1 MREFDSRHPLQRC
14 RRRSQVVRQS
24 SAKAPPPVR
33 FWASPPIVLLVLAF
47 LATAIAGPL
56 IGVRQLD
63 AASGSQ
69 VRLAD
74 ARADLDALL
83 RIQLAEETSLRG
95 YLATRNPL
103 FLDETQPP
111 NPAFDKQ
118 ARQLETR
125 LRTAEI
131 PTGIATVE
139 DMRTRHGTWEEH
151 VAKPLLTNP
160 NSRDAYT
167 QQATG
172 KYLTDRMSVDA
183 AELRNELAA
192 ASDSVQR
199 SLRRRINATVA
210 ISAGIVTLFAIVA
223 LWYAIGR
230 ATAVA
235 RLAQEQVLVD
245 ALQRTLRVGGQRL
258 ARTQIGSAYASAT
271 REALIGGDVLDAW
284 RAGPDFGWFLIADA
298 SGKGIEAA
306 RHAAFAQY
314 AIRALAA
321 DARDPADVVTRFNRL
336 FLETFD
342 DPSVFVVLFLGAFDA
357 RTQTLHYANAGHG
370 TAYVRRG
377 TLIERLAP
385 TGSIIGFDRDQP
397 YETETMLLGLGDV
410 VVLATD
416 GLSEAR
422 SEAGEMLGDDR
433 VEAILRDAPVD
444 PQALCDLLVA
454 SAAAYSGGV
463 QDDLAILAVRVVQ
476 DDASTVTSFST
487 MGGRS
492 ARGEG

>member
-1 MREFDSRHPLQRC
+1 
-14 RRRSQVVRQS
+14 VVRQS

-33 FWASPPIVLLVLAF
+33 FWASPPIVLLVAAF

-74 ARADLDALL
+74 ARSDLDALL

-95 YLATRNPL
+95 YLATHNPL
-103 FLDETQPP
+103 FLDETPA
-111 NPAFDKQ
+111 NPLFDQQ
-118 ARQLETR
+118 ALDLEGL
-125 LRTAEI
+125 LRTAESA
-131 PTGIATVE
+131 TGVATVE
-139 DMRTRHGTWEEH
+139 DMRARHRKWERE
-151 VAKPLLTNP
+151 VKRPLLKNP
-160 NSRDAYT
+160 NSGDAYT
-167 QQATG
+167 EQSNG
-172 KYLTDRMSVDA
+172 KYLTDRMTADA

-192 ASDSVQR
+192 ASDRVQR

-235 RLAQEQVLVD
+235 RLVQEQILVD
-245 ALQRTLRVGGQRL
+245 ALQRTLRVGGQRP

-284 RAGPDFGWFLIADA
+284 RAGPDFGWVLIADA

-321 DARDPADVVTRFNRL
+321 GGRDPADVVARFNRL

-357 RTQTLHYANAGHG
+357 RTQTLHYASAGHG

-377 TLIERLAP
+377 TLVERLPP
-385 TGSIIGFDRDQP
+385 TGSIVGLDRDES
-397 YETETMLLGLGDV
+397 YETDTIALGLGDV

-422 SEAGEMLGDDR
+422 NADGEMLGEER

-463 QDDLAILAVRVVQ
+463 QDDLAIIALRVVQ
-476 DDASTVTSFST
+476 DDASAVTSFST
-487 MGGRS
+487 IGGRT
-492 ARGEG
+492 AP

>member
-1 MREFDSRHPLQRC
+1 M
-14 RRRSQVVRQS
+14 VRQS

-33 FWASPPIVLLVLAF
+33 FWASPPIVLLVAAF

-56 IGVRQLD
+56 IGVGQLD

-74 ARADLDALL
+74 ARSDLDALL

-95 YLATRNPL
+95 YLATHNPL
-103 FLDETQPP
+103 FLDETPA
-111 NPAFDKQ
+111 NPVFDQQ
-118 ARQLETR
+118 ALDLEGL
-125 LRTAEI
+125 LRTAESA
-131 PTGIATVE
+131 TGVATVE
-139 DMRTRHGTWEEH
+139 DMRARHQKWERE
-151 VAKPLLTNP
+151 VKRPLLKNP

-167 QQATG
+167 EQANG
-172 KYLTDRMSVDA
+172 KYLTDRMTADA

-192 ASDSVQR
+192 ASDHVQR

-235 RLAQEQVLVD
+235 RLVQEQILVD

-284 RAGPDFGWFLIADA
+284 RAGPDFGWVLIADA

-321 DARDPADVVTRFNRL
+321 GARDPADVVTRFNRL

-357 RTQTLHYANAGHG
+357 RTQTLHYASAGHG

-377 TLIERLAP
+377 TLIERLPP
-385 TGSIIGFDRDQP
+385 TGSIVGLDHEEP
-397 YETETMLLGLGDV
+397 YETETIALGLGDV

-422 SEAGEMLGDDR
+422 SADGEMLGDER

-454 SAAAYSGGV
+454 SADAYSGGV
-463 QDDLAILAVRVVQ
+463 QDDLAIIALRVVQ
-476 DDASTVTSFST
+476 DDTSAVTSFST
-487 MGGRS
+487 MGGRTAS
-492 ARGEG
+492 

>member
-1 MREFDSRHPLQRC
+1 M
-14 RRRSQVVRQS
+14 
-24 SAKAPPPVR
+24 
-33 FWASPPIVLLVLAF
+33 VLLVAAF

-74 ARADLDALL
+74 ARSDLDALL

-95 YLATRNPL
+95 YLATHNPL

-118 ARQLETR
+118 AVDLEKR

-131 PTGIATVE
+131 PTGTATVE
-139 DMRTRHGTWEEH
+139 DMRARHRTWENE
-151 VAKPLLTNP
+151 VARPLLTDP
-160 NSRDAYT
+160 NSANAYT
-167 QQATG
+167 EQANG
-172 KYLTDRMSVDA
+172 KYLTDRMSSDA
-183 AELRNELAA
+183 AELRSELAA
-192 ASDSVQR
+192 ASDRVQR

-210 ISAGIVTLFAIVA
+210 ISAGFVTLFAIVA

-235 RLAQEQVLVD
+235 RLTQEQILVD
-245 ALQRTLRVGGQRL
+245 ALQRTLRVGGHRL
-258 ARTQIGSAYASAT
+258 ARTQIGTAYASAT

-284 RAGPDFGWFLIADA
+284 RAGPDFGWFLVADA

-321 DARDPADVVTRFNRL
+321 GARDPADVVTRFNQL

-357 RTQTLHYANAGHG
+357 RTQTLLYTNAGHG

-385 TGSIIGFDRDQP
+385 TGSIIGLDRDEP
-397 YETETMLLGLGDV
+397 YETETTALALGDV

-422 SEAGEMLGDDR
+422 SADGEMLGDDR

-463 QDDLAILAVRVVQ
+463 QDDLAILALRVVQ
-476 DDASTVTSFST
+476 DDTSAVTAVNA
-487 MGGRS
+487 MGGRTTP
-492 ARGEG
+492 

>member
-1 MREFDSRHPLQRC
+1 
-14 RRRSQVVRQS
+14 
-24 SAKAPPPVR
+24 
-33 FWASPPIVLLVLAF
+33 
-47 LATAIAGPL
+47 
-56 IGVRQLD
+56 VRQLD
-63 AASGSQ
+63 AASSSQ

-74 ARADLDALL
+74 ARSDLDTLL
-83 RIQLAEETSLRG
+83 RIQLAEETTLRG
-95 YLATRNPL
+95 YLASHDPL
-103 FLDETQPP
+103 FLDENQPP
-111 NPAFDKQ
+111 NPAFDRQ
-118 ARQLETR
+118 AVELETR

-139 DMRTRHGTWEEH
+139 DMRDRHRRWEQT
-151 VAKPLLTNP
+151 VALPLLKNP

-172 KYLTDRMSVDA
+172 KYLTDRMSSDA
-183 AELRNELAA
+183 ADLRTELSA
-192 ASDSVQR
+192 ASDRVQR
-199 SLRRRINATVA
+199 ALRRRINATVA
-210 ISAGIVTLFAIVA
+210 ISAGFVTLFAIVA

-321 DARDPADVVTRFNRL
+321 GVRDPADVVTRFNRL

-357 RTQTLHYANAGHG
+357 RTQTLHYASAGHG

-377 TLIERLAP
+377 TLVEHLPP
-385 TGSIIGFDRDQP
+385 TGAIVGLDADQE
-397 YETETMLLGLGDV
+397 YDTETLALGLGDV

-422 SEAGEMLGDDR
+422 SVDGEMLGDDR

-463 QDDLAILAVRVVQ
+463 QDDLAIIAVRVVH
-476 DDASTVTSFST
+476 DDKSAATSFST

-492 ARGEG
+492 AS

>member
-1 MREFDSRHPLQRC
+1 
-14 RRRSQVVRQS
+14 
-24 SAKAPPPVR
+24 
-33 FWASPPIVLLVLAF
+33 LLVAAF

-74 ARADLDALL
+74 ARSDLDALL
-83 RIQLAEETSLRG
+83 RTQLAEETSLRG
-95 YLATRNPL
+95 YLATHDPL
-103 FLDETQPP
+103 FLDETAPP
-111 NPAFDKQ
+111 NAAFDRQ
-118 ARQLETR
+118 AAGLETR

-131 PTGIATVE
+131 PTGIRTVE
-139 DMRTRHGTWEEH
+139 DMRDRHRLWERT
-151 VAKPLLTNP
+151 VAIPLLKNP

-172 KYLTDRMSVDA
+172 KYLTDRMSSDA
-183 AELRNELAA
+183 ADLRDELAA
-192 ASDSVQR
+192 ASDRVQR

-210 ISAGIVTLFAIVA
+210 ISAGFVTLFAIVA

-235 RLAQEQVLVD
+235 RLAQEQILVD

-321 DARDPADVVTRFNRL
+321 GARDPADVVTRFNRL
-336 FLETFD
+336 FLATFD

-357 RTQTLHYANAGHG
+357 RTQTLHYASAGHG
-370 TAYVRRG
+370 SAYVRRG
-377 TLIERLAP
+377 TLIERLPP
-385 TGSIIGFDRDQP
+385 TGSIVGLGGDEE
-397 YETETMLLGLGDV
+397 YETETMALGLGDV

-422 SEAGEMLGDDR
+422 SADGEMLGDDR

-463 QDDLAILAVRVVQ
+463 QDDLAIIALRVVQ
-476 DDASTVTSFST
+476 DDAGAVTSFSA

-492 ARGEG
+492 ES

>member
-1 MREFDSRHPLQRC
+1 M
-14 RRRSQVVRQS
+14 
-24 SAKAPPPVR
+24 
-33 FWASPPIVLLVLAF
+33 LVAAF

-63 AASGSQ
+63 AASGAQ

-74 ARADLDALL
+74 ARSDLDALL

-95 YLATRNPL
+95 YLATHNPL
-103 FLDETQPP
+103 FLDDTPP
-111 NPAFDKQ
+111 NPAFDQQ
-118 ARQLETR
+118 ALDLEAL
-125 LRTAEI
+125 LRTAQS
-131 PTGIATVE
+131 PTGVAKVD
-139 DMRTRHGTWEEH
+139 DMRTIHRTWERE
-151 VAKPLLTNP
+151 VKRPLLKNP
-160 NSRDAYT
+160 NSREAYAE
-167 QQATG
+167 QSNG
-172 KYLTDRMSVDA
+172 KYLTDRMSADA

-192 ASDSVQR
+192 ASDRVQR

-235 RLAQEQVLVD
+235 RLVQEQILVD

-284 RAGPDFGWFLIADA
+284 RAGPEFGWFLIADA

-321 DARDPADVVTRFNRL
+321 DARDPADVVARFNRL

-377 TLIERLAP
+377 TLLERLAP
-385 TGSIIGFDRDQP
+385 TGSIVGLDREQP
-397 YETETMLLGLGDV
+397 YVTETMALGLGDV

-422 SEAGEMLGDDR
+422 SADGEMLGDDR

-463 QDDLAILAVRVVQ
+463 QDDLAILALRVVP
-476 DDASTVTSFST
+476 DDTSTVTSFST

-492 ARGEG
+492 AT

>member
-1 MREFDSRHPLQRC
+1 
-14 RRRSQVVRQS
+14 
-24 SAKAPPPVR
+24 
-33 FWASPPIVLLVLAF
+33 
-47 LATAIAGPL
+47 
-56 IGVRQLD
+56 
-63 AASGSQ
+63 
-69 VRLAD
+69 
-74 ARADLDALL
+74 DLDALL

-95 YLATRNPL
+95 YLATHNPL
-103 FLDETQPP
+103 FLDETPP
-111 NPAFDKQ
+111 NPVFDQQ
-118 ARQLETR
+118 AIDLER
-125 LRTAEI
+125 LLRTAES
-131 PTGIATVE
+131 PTGVATVE
-139 DMRTRHGTWEEH
+139 DMRGRHQKWERE
-151 VAKPLLTNP
+151 VKRPLLTNP
-160 NSRDAYT
+160 NSREAYT
-167 QQATG
+167 EQANG
-172 KYLTDRMSVDA
+172 KYLTDRMSSDA

-192 ASDSVQR
+192 ASDRVQR

-235 RLAQEQVLVD
+235 RLVQEQILVD

-321 DARDPADVVTRFNRL
+321 DAHDPADVVTRFNRL

-385 TGSIIGFDRDQP
+385 TGSIVGLDRDQP
-397 YETETMLLGLGDV
+397 YETETMALGLGDV

-422 SEAGEMLGDDR
+422 SADGEMLGDDR

-463 QDDLAILAVRVVQ
+463 QDDLAILALRVVQ
-476 DDASTVTSFST
+476 DDTSTVTSFST
-487 MGGRS
+487 MGGRT
-492 ARGEG
+492 AT